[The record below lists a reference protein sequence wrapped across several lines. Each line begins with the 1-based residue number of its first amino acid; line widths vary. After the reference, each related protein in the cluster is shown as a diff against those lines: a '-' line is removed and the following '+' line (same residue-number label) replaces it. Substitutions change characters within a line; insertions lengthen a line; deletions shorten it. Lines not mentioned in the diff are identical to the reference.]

1 MITAQGTGSSGQQEI
16 PHKALAKAADIIQQG
31 GVVAF
36 PTETFYGLAVDP
48 MNPAALK
55 RLFKIKKRSYDKPV
69 LILVDEESKLAELA
83 SAIPN
88 QYQALIRSFWPG
100 PLTLIFPGLALLP
113 PLLTGNTPTVGVR
126 ISSHPIACRLLK
138 AVGSPITATS
148 ANMSGEP
155 AAVSASEVQEQL
167 GRKVDLV
174 LDGGKVPG
182 GKGSTIV
189 GIEGAGLKLIR
200 DGVIPYDRILAA

>member
-16 PHKALAKAADIIQQG
+16 PHKELAKAADIIQQG

-55 RLFKIKKRSYDKPV
+55 RLFEIKKRSYDKPV

-148 ANMSGEP
+148 ANMSGKP